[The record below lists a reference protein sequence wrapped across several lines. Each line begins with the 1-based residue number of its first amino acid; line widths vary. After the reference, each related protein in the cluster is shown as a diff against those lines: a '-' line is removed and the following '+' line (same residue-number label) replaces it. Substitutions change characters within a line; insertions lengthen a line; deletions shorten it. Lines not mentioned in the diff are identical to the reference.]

1 MLRHGPASLPP
12 TRRLRVSVHLAALL
26 LLFISFA
33 QAVHHHVSW
42 NVVAQTHAVGKAP
55 NLIANELDLSELTCP
70 LCIASHTVLPSFP
83 VRIARLQ
90 FCAEI
95 VSFVFH
101 ASEPRGFWSY
111 KLFSRPPPQI

>member
-42 NVVAQTHAVGKAP
+42 NEVAQTHVSGKAP
-55 NLIANELDLSELTCP
+55 SLHANESELSELTCP
-70 LCIASHTVLPSFP
+70 LCIASHTVLPTFP
-83 VRIARLQ
+83 ARIARLQ

-101 ASEPRGFWSY
+101 ASAPRRLWSY